1 MSPFIFIN
9 RFGSII
15 NIRPSLYSLSFDI
28 VSGQFW
34 TLDVSRDKVLRIAFD
49 GSVTRSL
56 LLPDKLDDETLIRG
70 QGISFDNEALVLY
83 ITYGSILDQGAS
95 KIIQLSTDG
104 VLLNGEQSA
113 ERTGVEVPL
122 DQVPEIDLRGIVPYL
137 VGAGQ
142 KRIAVLGGS
151 GRIYQLEQVI
161 PGVIPPS
168 QLSCSL
174 TITSEV
180 VLNWTNNGPG
190 VDDAYEGSIQLSL
203 IHISEP
209 TRLGK
214 IT

>member
-1 MSPFIFIN
+1 M
-9 RFGSII
+9 
-15 NIRPSLYSLSFDI
+15 
-28 VSGQFW
+28 
-34 TLDVSRDKVLRIAFD
+34 
-49 GSVTRSL
+49 
-56 LLPDKLDDETLIRG
+56 
-70 QGISFDNEALVLY
+70 LY

-142 KRIAVLGGS
+142 NRFAVIGGS

-190 VDDAYEGSIQLSL
+190 VDDAYEGSIQLLRNGIAFATVHKDPYRIVRSPSL
-203 IHISEP
+203 NVPKGVVLIL
-209 TRLGK
+209 TVT